1 MSVSIERI
9 IDMDKYITMNEN
21 IIDITIDNIKQKE
34 NDIFLTRQT
43 LFVKIDARGNV
54 NIQKQIIFINSF
66 WPHYFLPFRCFP
78 IRTTK
83 LLDVLVINDN
93 VEIPDYLINMIK
105 KLFAE
110 QENLYVPHYEKIIE
124 GIKIL
129 KHSLRLEFSE
139 KYYSDYFTETI

>member
-54 NIQKQIIFINSF
+54 KIQKQIIYVN
-66 WPHYFLPFRCFP
+66 WYLPFQCYPYRKSNL
-78 IRTTK
+78 I
-83 LLDVLVINDN
+83 DVLVINDN
-93 VEIPDYLINMIK
+93 VEIPDYLINTIK
-105 KLFAE
+105 KLFTE
-110 QENLYVPHYEKIIE
+110 QKNFYLPHYQTIIE
-124 GIKIL
+124 SIKIL
-129 KHSLRLEFSE
+129 KHSLRLEFSDR
-139 KYYSDYFTETI
+139 YYSEFYLETI

>member
-1 MSVSIERI
+1 MDIISI
-9 IDMDKYITMNEN
+9 DKMVDSYKYMNEN
-21 IIDITIDNIKQKE
+21 IIDIKIDNIKQKE
-34 NDIFLTRQT
+34 FDFLLTRQT
-43 LFVKIDARGNV
+43 LFIKIDARGNV

-78 IRTTK
+78 IRTTR
-83 LLDVLVINDN
+83 LIDVLVINDN

-105 KLFAE
+105 KLFVE

-124 GIKIL
+124 SIKIL

-139 KYYSDYFTETI
+139 RYYSEYFTETI